1 MKNIKWPFFKTKEF
15 QNGLKQTVIG
25 LCAFLTLFTICNFLH
40 LQNTQNYINSPVLK
54 NLHKEEVTIKPEELF
69 LETWALVKS
78 SYFDDDLNEQNWGRW
93 KKRYLH
99 KIKTEEDAYIAINT
113 MLASLNDPYSRFLS
127 RSEFEEQNTTINSK
141 IYGIGVNIISIAGKI
156 HVMSVIKGA
165 PADIAGLKSG
175 DMILKINGN
184 EVSGDNIIQ
193 AANYIKGS
201 LNSTVE
207 VEILRENKKIVKK
220 VRRAEIKIKTVE
232 SGILDKKIGY
242 IRIVSFISSNT
253 PVEFIDALNK
263 LKDTEALILDL
274 RGNTGGLF
282 QNAVFVANMFLN
294 SGDIVRVIGRDG
306 KGGAYSAENKEYIY
320 DKPLVVLVD
329 KESAS
334 ASEIVSSALKDNNRA
349 IIVGTKTYGKG
360 VVQKIYSMPNST
372 GLNLTIA
379 RYLTPNG
386 EDINKKGIEPN
397 YLVEITRDDFEKS
410 NDSQLNFAKNIL
422 QKEIERSKLAIGK

>member
-1 MKNIKWPFFKTKEF
+1 MKNIKWPDFKGLKNLT
-15 QNGLKQTVIG
+15 NRLKQTIIG
-25 LCAFLTLFTICNFLH
+25 LCAFLALFTICNFLH
-40 LQNTQNYINSPVLK
+40 IQNADNYKPSPLLK
-54 NLHKEEVTIKPEELF
+54 NLHKEEKQLEPEELF
-69 LETWALVKS
+69 KETWALVKS
-78 SYFDDDLNEQNWGRW
+78 SYFDDELNEQNWARW
-93 KKRYLH
+93 KKHYLH

-127 RSEFEEQNTTINSK
+127 KNEFEEQNTTIDSK
-141 IYGIGVNIISIAGKI
+141 IYGIGVNIVSVSGKI
-156 HVMSVIKGA
+156 RVMSVIKGA
-165 PADIAGLKSG
+165 PADAAGLRAG

-184 EVSGDNIIQ
+184 EVSGDNLIQ
-193 AANYIKGS
+193 ASNYIKGS
-201 LNSTVE
+201 LNSIVE
-207 VEILRENKKIVKK
+207 VEILRENKKIIKK

-232 SGILDKKIGY
+232 SEIIDKKIGY
-242 IRIVSFISSNT
+242 IRITSFISSNT

-263 LKDTEALILDL
+263 LRDTEALILDL

-294 SGDIVRVIGRDG
+294 SGEIVRVIGRDG
-306 KGGAYSAENKEYIY
+306 KGGAYNAENKEYIY

-329 KESAS
+329 GESAS
-334 ASEIVSSALKDNNRA
+334 ASEIVSSALKDNKRA
-349 IIVGTKTYGKG
+349 LIVGTKTYGKG
-360 VVQKIYSMPNST
+360 VVQKIYSMPNNT

-397 YLVEITRDDFEKS
+397 YSIEITRDDFEKN

-422 QKEIERSKLAIGK
+422 QNELKRSTIAEK